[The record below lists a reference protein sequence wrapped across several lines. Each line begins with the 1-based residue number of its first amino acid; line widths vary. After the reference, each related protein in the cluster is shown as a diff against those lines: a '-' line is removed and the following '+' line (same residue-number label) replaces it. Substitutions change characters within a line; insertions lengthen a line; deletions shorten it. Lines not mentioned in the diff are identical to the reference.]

1 MANNNDAAAN
11 GGGSSAH
18 PGTSGGSP
26 APPRYGGRPSLDP
39 HSNNNTSILNNP
51 GRLSYGSAA
60 TALQGARLSYGTS
73 ATTTTPGG
81 QQQSV
86 LSPPST
92 SSTDN
97 NVQNNVNQCDFLGK
111 LMFMFFWLWIELCTN
126 AYPYSYCVLFATIT

>member
-1 MANNNDAAAN
+1 MANSNDAPAN
-11 GGGSSAH
+11 GDGSSAH
-18 PGTSGGSP
+18 PGTSGRSP

-97 NVQNNVNQCDFLGK
+97 NVNQCDFLGK
-111 LMFMFFWLWIELCTN
+111 VFYE
-126 AYPYSYCVLFATIT
+126 